1 MPIRTTAPR
10 RPPRR
15 THITDHSGEEMY
27 RLLYGALPTGT
38 QLPATQRNMLG
49 LPGAHAAVSKIA
61 NNAAH
66 MLLEATVEGAAT
78 RPQVVSDPCTE
89 YDPFTFW
96 KTLLATAM
104 CRGNAIGVPYD
115 PDEAGMPQQVY
126 ICPPDAVNAHYDADG
141 FLVYDIGNEQY
152 SADEVVHVRVGI
164 TIPGE
169 PLTIGVV
176 EAHRR
181 GIEGMLAQQSL
192 ARSVWQEGSVP
203 SGVVQLDTMYPTTD
217 QATTVKENWTS
228 IHNGRRTVAVTGKA
242 MTYTPVTWSAKDAE
256 FLESRQFS
264 IAETALMFGL
274 KPEDLGASFGTSS
287 GSLSYGNRND
297 DALVRITDAYM
308 PVLLPVELMWSRRLL
323 PDGVRMR
330 ANPEALMRATPT
342 EALQLEKL
350 RRELDATTAPPVTA

>member
-104 CRGNAIGVPYD
+104 CRGNAIGVRHHARFRTCLNERSHLFSMP
-115 PDEAGMPQQVY
+115 PFACRFVLFVRHEEPGTPAAG
-126 ICPPDAVNAHYDADG
+126 
-141 FLVYDIGNEQY
+141 
-152 SADEVVHVRVGI
+152 
-164 TIPGE
+164 
-169 PLTIGVV
+169 
-176 EAHRR
+176 
-181 GIEGMLAQQSL
+181 
-192 ARSVWQEGSVP
+192 
-203 SGVVQLDTMYPTTD
+203 
-217 QATTVKENWTS
+217 
-228 IHNGRRTVAVTGKA
+228 TGA
-242 MTYTPVTWSAKDAE
+242 IS
-256 FLESRQFS
+256 
-264 IAETALMFGL
+264 
-274 KPEDLGASFGTSS
+274 
-287 GSLSYGNRND
+287 
-297 DALVRITDAYM
+297 
-308 PVLLPVELMWSRRLL
+308 
-323 PDGVRMR
+323 
-330 ANPEALMRATPT
+330 T
-342 EALQLEKL
+342 E
-350 RRELDATTAPPVTA
+350 